1 MTLFLACIFLYQ
13 FEWPW
18 YWYPLAGI
26 IWLLHELQ
34 FFAKFTQFRQGN
46 FNRRPPP
53 PLNDSRSNPDESS

>member
-18 YWYPLAGI
+18 YWYPLAVL

-34 FFAKFTQFRQGN
+34 FFAKFRQGS
-46 FNRRPPP
+46 FARRQPPP
-53 PLNDSRSNPDESS
+53 IESNPNAE